1 MPNWCENEMTISH
14 KDPAMMQ
21 KALEAWNS
29 GGFLGALV
37 PEPDYSVTAVAETFP
52 HITAQY
58 AKTEGEKAAALA
70 NVPKIREDAWWD
82 WRVQNW
88 GTKWDIGWSDHQ
100 DKAKLDDD
108 GLSMW
113 VWFDSAWSPP
123 VDAYAKLVELG
134 YEIKAY
140 YNENGCCFCGKF
152 EDGQD
157 QCYSIDIPMD
167 ADAAEWLE
175 ENIPA
180 DILNA
185 FNLVEQYQ
193 EWHEQEKEDQEEENA
208 DN

>member
-29 GGFLGALV
+29 GNFLSVLV
-37 PEPDYSVTAVAETFP
+37 PEPDYSVTPVAETYP
-52 HITAQY
+52 HITAQF
-58 AKTEGEKAAALA
+58 AKTEEEKAIALA
-70 NVPKIREDAWWD
+70 NEPKIRDDAWWD

-88 GTKWDIGWSDHQ
+88 GTKWDIGWDSSRDP
-100 DKAKLDDD
+100 AELDAG

-123 VDAYAKLVELG
+123 VDAYQKLEELG

-140 YNENGCCFCGKF
+140 YHESGCCFCGEF
-152 EDGQD
+152 VDGQD
-157 QCYSIDIPMD
+157 YCYSIDIPLE

-185 FNLVEQYQ
+185 FGLVDSYQ
-193 EWHEQEKEDQEEENA
+193 DWHEQAKEDAQEEAEDA
-208 DN
+208 

>member
-1 MPNWCENEMTISH
+1 MTISH

-100 DKAKLDDD
+100 DKATLDDS

-134 YEIKAY
+134 YEITAY
-140 YNENGCCFCGKF
+140 YNENGCCFCGEF
-152 EDGQD
+152 VDGQD
-157 QCYSIDIPMD
+157 YCYSIDIPMD

-175 ENIPA
+175 ENIPSS
-180 DILNA
+180 ILNA

-193 EWHEQEKEDQEEENA
+193 EWHEQEKEDLEEEN
-208 DN
+208 DQI

>member
-1 MPNWCENEMTISH
+1 MTISH

-21 KALEAWNS
+21 KALEAWNN
-29 GGFLGALV
+29 GKFLGTLV
-37 PEPDYSVTAVAETFP
+37 PEPDYKKVKVKPTFESRTGKP
-52 HITAQY
+52 AP
-58 AKTEGEKAAALA
+58 EF
-70 NVPKIREDAWWD
+70 VPVDEAWWD

-100 DKAKLDDD
+100 DKAKLDED

-134 YEIKAY
+134 YEVTAY
-140 YNENGCCFCGKF
+140 YNENGCCFCGEF
-152 EDGQD
+152 VDGQD
-157 QCYSIDIPMD
+157 YCYSIDIPLEN
-167 ADAAEWLE
+167 DAAEWLE

-180 DILNA
+180 NILNT

-208 DN
+208 NN